1 MIKYIFFIIIYFNSI
16 SFAQDDK
23 YEANYDSLYCKGVA
37 FDSGKTFLAEWE
49 FKPTGGSGSLI
60 SIRYNKTIRTGFFI

>member
-37 FDSGKTFLAEWE
+37 FDSG
-49 FKPTGGSGSLI
+49 
-60 SIRYNKTIRTGFFI
+60 